1 MKLALCLIALLCLG
15 LAAALVALMRT
26 LEELYSA
33 RELCE
38 LLMRRKL

>member
-1 MKLALCLIALLCLG
+1 MKLAFCLIALLCFG
-15 LAAALVALMRT
+15 LAVTLVALLRT

>member
-1 MKLALCLIALLCLG
+1 MKLALCLIALLCFG
-15 LAAALVALMRT
+15 WAATLVALLHA
-26 LEELYSA
+26 LEELRSA

>member
-1 MKLALCLIALLCLG
+1 MKLALCLIALLCFG
-15 LAAALVALMRT
+15 LAVALVALMRT

>member
-15 LAAALVALMRT
+15 LAVTLVALLRT

>member
-1 MKLALCLIALLCLG
+1 MKLALCLIALLCFG
-15 LAAALVALMRT
+15 LAVALVALMRT
-26 LEELYSA
+26 LEELYST

>member
-1 MKLALCLIALLCLG
+1 MKLALCLIALLCFG
-15 LAAALVALMRT
+15 LAATIVALLRT
-26 LEELYSA
+26 LEELHSA